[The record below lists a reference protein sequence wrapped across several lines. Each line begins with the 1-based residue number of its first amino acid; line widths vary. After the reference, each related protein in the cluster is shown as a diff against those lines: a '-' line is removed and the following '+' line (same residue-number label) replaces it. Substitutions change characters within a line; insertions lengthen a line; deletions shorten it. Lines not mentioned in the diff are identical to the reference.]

1 MTTCN
6 GLRKANVRGFTLI
19 ELLVV
24 LFIIG
29 VMIALLLPNVR
40 VAREA
45 ARRMSCSNNAKNLAL
60 AIHNYHEAHGQFPSA
75 MGGTGGDDELS
86 GNQNRLSGFVGLLPY
101 IEQGT
106 LWSKIS
112 APSEFNGQAYPTMG
126 PAPWVS
132 EYEPW
137 TMHSPVMRC
146 PSAGAEKTGL
156 GRTNYTFCIGDV
168 AQQIHEPATL
178 RGMFACRMTSSFQDI
193 ADGTAQTIM
202 LCEIGAK
209 HERKIVGQFA
219 VQQPAGLLQDP
230 SLCLSTLDTGKT
242 SYAKSVPVNQHGRGA
257 RWADGAAGYSLV
269 NTILPPN
276 SPSCAVGGT
285 EAVDGIYSAG
295 SEHGGGAIVAKGDG
309 SVTFINEDVDAG
321 DPHQPPPTPAQIA
334 KGPFPSPYGVWGAM
348 GTAAGEEPTK

>member
-1 MTTCN
+1 MKASD
-6 GLRKANVRGFTLI
+6 GLRGTEARGFTLI

-24 LFIIG
+24 IGIIG
-29 VMIALLLPNVR
+29 ILIAMLLPNVR
-40 VAREA
+40 TAREA
-45 ARRMSCSNNAKNLAL
+45 ARRMQCSNNAKNLGL
-60 AIHNYHEAHGQFPSA
+60 AVHNYHEGHGCFPPA
-75 MGGTGGDDELS
+75 MGGTGGDDEMS
-86 GNQNRLSGFVGLLPY
+86 GNRNRLGGLVALLPY
-101 IEQGT
+101 LEQGT
-106 LWSKIS
+106 LWTTISSPGKI
-112 APSEFNGQAYPTMG
+112 EGQTYPAMG
-126 PAPWVS
+126 PAPWVNK
-132 EYEPW
+132 YAPW
-137 TMHSPVMRC
+137 STELPFLHC
-146 PSAGAEKTGL
+146 PSAPKDKTRAGQ
-156 GRTNYTFCIGDV
+156 TNYTFCVGDV
-168 AQQIHEPATL
+168 AQQIHEPETL
-178 RGMFACRMTSSFQDI
+178 RGMFACGMTSSFKDI
-193 ADGTAQTIM
+193 ADGTTQTIM

-209 HERKIVGQFA
+209 HERRIVGQFA

-230 SLCLSTLDTGKT
+230 SLCLSTLDSDKT